1 MKTCLQISYISDG
14 KAGHR
19 SQALG
24 LYHAMQRLSEQ
35 QVELYRKKIQFEEVL
50 IDDLSISQL
59 ITAIIFR
66 KKHLLSSEP
75 DYLIGVGSHTHLRV
89 MLLSRL
95 YPQAKSIILMKP
107 LLPISCFDYSVIPQ
121 HDAVSHHSRV
131 ISTVGVLNP
140 IQNEQRHQAN
150 RILVAL
156 GGDSKRHRWNDQ
168 HVIAALQQLVELN
181 PQSDIVLTTSRRTPT
196 QFWQQLQHYEFMQ
209 KVHCVAVEDT
219 PQGWIFEQ
227 MQLAEAVWVTEDSI
241 SMIFEALTAGCRVG
255 LISLP
260 RLKEDR
266 ITREIDRLIEQHKL
280 STQLEIKALNMNY
293 DLQEADRVAKYILMQ
308 AID

>member
-1 MKTCLQISYISDG
+1 MNTNVQFTYISDG

-24 LYHAMQRLSEQ
+24 LYQAMRRLSATLTSTNSET
-35 QVELYRKKIQFEEVL
+35 IQFEEVL
-50 IDDLSISQL
+50 IDDLSMTQL

-66 KKHLLSSEP
+66 KKNLLAAAP

-89 MLLSRL
+89 MLLAYL
-95 YPQAKSIILMKP
+95 YPQAKSIIMMKP

-121 HDAVSHHSRV
+121 HDAVPHHPRV

-140 IQNEQRHQAN
+140 IQNEGRHQAN

-156 GGDSKRHRWNDQ
+156 GGDSKRHRWSDQ
-168 HVIAALQQLVELN
+168 HVLDSLKQLVELN
-181 PQSDIVLTTSRRTPT
+181 PQSEIVLTTSRRTPT
-196 QFWQQLQHYEFMQ
+196 RFWQQLQQYDFMQ
-209 KVHCVAVEDT
+209 NVHCVAVEDT

-255 LISLP
+255 LITLP
-260 RLKEDR
+260 RLKDDR
-266 ITREIDRLIEQHKL
+266 ITREIDRLIEQAKL
-280 STQLEIKALNMNY
+280 STKMQINELYMNY
-293 DLQEADRVAKYILMQ
+293 DLQEADRVASLLKGN
-308 AID
+308 